1 MAVYLSHL
9 EQITRF
15 LTSIVIFMC
24 YAKSSVLFV
33 YMDEKGAC
41 LRADRLLILLLL
53 LQTRGR
59 VTAQALAKR
68 LEVSERT
75 IYRDLEALSL
85 AGVPVYAERGP
96 GGGWQLLEDYRTNLT
111 RLTEAEVNTLFMSGI
126 AGPIADLGLGKA
138 GEDALLKLLAALP
151 SVYRRKAEQAR
162 ERVYLDAAS
171 WFHRGE
177 EIPYLQIVQ
186 EAVWHDRRLRLSYQ
200 RGDFD
205 AAERIVDPYG
215 LVAKASIW
223 YLVAASA
230 GEMRVF
236 RISRI
241 QAIEVMEESFSRPA
255 DFDLRAFWAQWCA
268 EFEKSL
274 YRYPVKLRVAP
285 GAVPE
290 LAHAFGDWVQTL
302 IKQADPPDAE
312 GWITLSLLFEGLSQ
326 ARSRLFTLG
335 TMIEV
340 LEPVE
345 LRESL
350 ADFAARIA
358 SFYTTFHSS

>member
-1 MAVYLSHL
+1 M
-9 EQITRF
+9 
-15 LTSIVIFMC
+15 
-24 YAKSSVLFV
+24 LFV
-33 YMDEKGAC
+33 YMHEKEVYV
-41 LRADRLLILLLL
+41 RADRLLILLLL

-75 IYRDLEALSL
+75 IYRDLQALSL

-151 SVYRRKAEQAR
+151 SMYRRKAEQAR
-162 ERVYLDAAS
+162 ERIYLDAAG
-171 WFHRGE
+171 WFHRE
-177 EIPYLQIVQ
+177 EEVPYLQIVQ
-186 EAVWHDRRLRLSYQ
+186 EAVWQDRRLRLSYP
-200 RGDFD
+200 RSDCD
-205 AAERIVDPYG
+205 VAERVVDPYG
-215 LVAKASIW
+215 LVAKASVW

-236 RISRI
+236 RVSRI
-241 QAIEVMEESFSRPA
+241 HAAEVMEETFRRPT
-255 DFDLRAFWAQWCA
+255 DFDLRAFWAQWCM
-268 EFEKSL
+268 EFETSL

-290 LAHAFGDWVQTL
+290 LTHVFGDWVQTL
-302 IKQADPPDAE
+302 IKQAASPDDE
-312 GWITLSLLFEGLSQ
+312 GWITLSLMFEGLPQ
-326 ARSRLFTLG
+326 ARARLFALG
-335 TMIEV
+335 SMVEV

-345 LRESL
+345 LRKSMVDL
-350 ADFAARIA
+350 ATQIA
-358 SFYTTFHSS
+358 SHGNAY